1 MAPRPSCPTVLP
13 CPLHPHTRT
22 PGPATAAVFFP
33 RESPEPH
40 GRARG
45 HEHPEEKPSAER
57 TRGQTSAGK
66 RGGRGEDVL
75 QQQDAMARRMAPTG
89 KPPGEIFSLGLD
101 RATWHTTTSVFCRTG
116 DSSVPALHEAGG
128 GRSCVTVGGHFSA
141 TSGPRQR

>member
-1 MAPRPSCPTVLP
+1 M
-13 CPLHPHTRT
+13 
-22 PGPATAAVFFP
+22 
-33 RESPEPH
+33 
-40 GRARG
+40 
-45 HEHPEEKPSAER
+45 
-57 TRGQTSAGK
+57 
-66 RGGRGEDVL
+66 L

-116 DSSVPALHEAGG
+116 VSSVPALHEAGG